1 MNNSRQSDIP
11 GYLYALD
18 GMRAISLIFIVIF
31 HTFQQS
37 WIFYNLKISPDK
49 YLFNF
54 EIFQRYGYVAID
66 SFFVL
71 SGFCLFYPIARS
83 MFGEC
88 EFRGWKNFF
97 IKRACKKN
105 LSFICHNAYSDY
117 SNSEFFIY
125 RRNVWSQKFYECCSQ
140 CYNAFAFH
148 S

>member
-97 IKRACKKN
+97 IKRARR
-105 LSFICHNAYSDY
+105 
-117 SNSEFFIY
+117 IY
-125 RRNVWSQKFYECCSQ
+125 PSIP
-140 CYNAFAFH
+140 
-148 S
+148 

>member
-71 SGFCLFYPIARS
+71 SGFCLFYPIAS
-83 MFGEC
+83 
-88 EFRGWKNFF
+88 
-97 IKRACKKN
+97 I
-105 LSFICHNAYSDY
+105 LSHEVCLENVS
-117 SNSEFFIY
+117 SEVGRI
-125 RRNVWSQKFYECCSQ
+125 SL
-140 CYNAFAFH
+140 
-148 S
+148 

>member
-66 SFFVL
+66 SFL
-71 SGFCLFYPIARS
+71 SHEVCLENVS
-83 MFGEC
+83 
-88 EFRGWKNFF
+88 
-97 IKRACKKN
+97 
-105 LSFICHNAYSDY
+105 
-117 SNSEFFIY
+117 SEVGRI
-125 RRNVWSQKFYECCSQ
+125 SL
-140 CYNAFAFH
+140 
-148 S
+148 

>member
-54 EIFQRYGYVAID
+54 EIFQRYGYIA
-66 SFFVL
+66 L
-71 SGFCLFYPIARS
+71 SHEVYLVNVS
-83 MFGEC
+83 
-88 EFRGWKNFF
+88 
-97 IKRACKKN
+97 
-105 LSFICHNAYSDY
+105 
-117 SNSEFFIY
+117 SEVGRI
-125 RRNVWSQKFYECCSQ
+125 SL
-140 CYNAFAFH
+140 
-148 S
+148 

>member
-54 EIFQRYGYVAID
+54 EIF
-66 SFFVL
+66 
-71 SGFCLFYPIARS
+71 
-83 MFGEC
+83 
-88 EFRGWKNFF
+88 
-97 IKRACKKN
+97 
-105 LSFICHNAYSDY
+105 
-117 SNSEFFIY
+117 
-125 RRNVWSQKFYECCSQ
+125 
-140 CYNAFAFH
+140 
-148 S
+148 

>member
-88 EFRGWKNFF
+88 EFRG
-97 IKRACKKN
+97 KKN

-125 RRNVWSQKFYECCSQ
+125 RRNV
-140 CYNAFAFH
+140 
-148 S
+148 

>member
-66 SFFVL
+66 FFLRVEW
-71 SGFCLFYPIARS
+71 I
-83 MFGEC
+83 
-88 EFRGWKNFF
+88 
-97 IKRACKKN
+97 
-105 LSFICHNAYSDY
+105 LSFLS
-117 SNSEFFIY
+117 Y
-125 RRNVWSQKFYECCSQ
+125 RTKYVW
-140 CYNAFAFH
+140 
-148 S
+148 